1 MREYNT
7 FSIVAYCP
15 RTGLIGVAVATAVP
29 AVGSTCPYT
38 RAGVGAVSTQSWIN
52 PYLAIAVLDAI
63 EGGADPTSALD
74 AAIAADGARSQRQ
87 IGVVDR
93 NGHSAAWSG
102 SDCTPWFGQ
111 EVGEGFA
118 IQGNMLTGPETIAAM
133 SRVFRESHACELDER
148 LMRALEAGD
157 AAGGDR
163 RGKQSA
169 ALRIHGSEAYPA
181 LDVRVDEHSDP
192 ISELRRVLTICRLQL
207 APFVAGMPKL
217 GSAAAASPDDVKAM
231 LALPPPLRPGGGG
244 AFASMSVNGS
254 K

>member
-38 RAGVGAVSTQSWIN
+38 RAGVAAVSTQSWIN

-63 EGGADPTSALD
+63 EAGADSTSALD
-74 AAIAADGARSQRQ
+74 AAIAADDARSLRQ

-93 NGHSAAWSG
+93 GGRAAAWSG
-102 SDCTPWFGQ
+102 SDCTPWFGH
-111 EVGEGFA
+111 EIGEGFA
-118 IQGNMLTGPETIAAM
+118 VQGNMLTGPETIAAM
-133 SRVFRESHACELDER
+133 SRAFRESEASALDER

-169 ALRIHGSEAYPA
+169 ALRIHGAEAYPA

-192 ISELRRVLTICRLQL
+192 VSELRRVLTICRLQL
-207 APFVAGMPKL
+207 APFIAGMPKL
-217 GSAAAASPDDVKAM
+217 GSAAGASPDDVKAM
-231 LALPPPLRPGGGG
+231 LALPPPARPGGGG
-244 AFASMSVNGS
+244 AFASIGVDAS